1 MNTMRQQRGEIK
13 LQQETKIKRV
23 QVNVNHIERK
33 KKNKKTKQNK
43 TREKKQK
50 LRNRKFFIL
59 MLTSGVISLNGR
71 G

>member
-23 QVNVNHIERK
+23 QVNVNHIER

>member
-13 LQQETKIKRV
+13 LRQETKIKRV
-23 QVNVNHIERK
+23 QVNVNHIER

>member
-1 MNTMRQQRGEIK
+1 MRQQRGEIK
-13 LQQETKIKRV
+13 LRQETKIKRV

-33 KKNKKTKQNK
+33 KNKKKKNK